1 MAASRDRSGKPVT
14 GSAMRGKKNSKGI
27 AVGAS
32 GNKDRVTTGLYKAV
46 NKSSKVAAKLGPI
59 VSGNKIKIVDSK
71 DSYVK
76 VNKNKNIKKELT
88 RADNTPPYTS
98 RRAAMKETNLQSRL
112 DKHPLVRNT
121 GEQASEKKYR
131 ENRGKPVPV
140 KPKNKKPNTVA
151 SGAAF
156 GKKPSRPR
164 GGMGGGGL
172 FGGGAI
178 RKSK

>member
-1 MAASRDRSGKPVT
+1 MAAKRDRSGKKVT
-14 GSAMRGKKNSKGI
+14 EPRGKKLSKGSNI
-27 AVGAS
+27 
-32 GNKDRVTTGLYKAV
+32 TTGKVKAV
-46 NKSSKVAAKLGPI
+46 NKAAAVAEKMGPMISGKNSKL
-59 VSGNKIKIVDSK
+59 KIVDSK

-76 VNKNKNIKKELT
+76 VSKNKNIKKELT
-88 RADNTPPYTS
+88 RADRTPPYTS
-98 RRAAMKETNLQSRL
+98 RRGSVKESNFNSRME
-112 DKHPLVRNT
+112 KHPLVRNA